1 MQAPVVPKI
10 AEIPPPPVAPAPLIK
25 QQKHL
30 RKISRSQLRA
40 YAIGM
45 IKSKQNGLCPLCKQP
60 ISLTTKGHA
69 SAYVV
74 DHDHGTG
81 EIRGVLH
88 RGCNG
93 AEGKVANAVGR
104 WTGLGMDYNKIIPW
118 LRNLADYLEQ
128 DGCGIMYPDHKTDE
142 EKADAARA
150 KRNKA
155 AAMKRARE
163 RMAKERKEGA

>member
-1 MQAPVVPKI
+1 
-10 AEIPPPPVAPAPLIK
+10 
-25 QQKHL
+25 
-30 RKISRSQLRA
+30 
-40 YAIGM
+40 M
-45 IKSKQNGLCPLCKQP
+45 IKSKQGGLCPLCKQP

-74 DHDHGTG
+74 DHDHYTG

-118 LRNLADYLEQ
+118 LRNLADYLES
-128 DGCGIMYPDHKTDE
+128 DGCGIMYPDHKTAK
-142 EKADAARA
+142 EKADAARV
-150 KRNKA
+150 KRNKEA
-155 AAMKRARE
+155 ALKRARE
-163 RMAKERKEGA
+163 RMAKERKEGK